1 MVSGG
6 EEGPDSQQL
15 GLGPGAVG
23 EQRREGGQGG
33 YDFGRQIQG
42 IISGSMAREPP
53 SIPVSD
59 PLDLPVNLAKM
70 VLLRPAKIT
79 EGEGRCPG

>member
-42 IISGSMAREPP
+42 IISGSMAPGTT
-53 SIPVSD
+53 ID
-59 PLDLPVNLAKM
+59 PGQ
-70 VLLRPAKIT
+70 RPLGSAGQLGQNGFIKT
-79 EGEGRCPG
+79 GQDH

>member
-23 EQRREGGQGG
+23 EQKAKGGQGG
-33 YDFGRQIQG
+33 YDFGRADPRDHLRVDG
-42 IISGSMAREPP
+42 PGTT